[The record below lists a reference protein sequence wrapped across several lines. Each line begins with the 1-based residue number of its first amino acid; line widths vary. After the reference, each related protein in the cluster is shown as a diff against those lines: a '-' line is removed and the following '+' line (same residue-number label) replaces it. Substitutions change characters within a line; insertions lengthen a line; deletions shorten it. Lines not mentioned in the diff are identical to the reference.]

1 MERRT
6 LLLTGAAFLVGAL
19 VAAATLYEGPSL
31 AGGLGALTVRVE
43 NAGARSAIGL
53 LEVSAL
59 DEGYSTRASL
69 DLAPRST
76 RAFDVPR
83 ELSGDVFVKLTVSWS
98 AEGRSGRGDQ
108 GLIVQPDD
116 CRGGERAFVVF
127 HIDTSNGVSFGDT
140 ERGCE

>member
-6 LLLTGAAFLVGAL
+6 LLFTGAAFLVGAL
-19 VAAATLYEGPSL
+19 VAAAALYEGPGL
-31 AGGLGALTVRVE
+31 VGGSGALTVRVE
-43 NAGARSAIGL
+43 NTGARAAAGL

-69 DLAPRST
+69 DLAPRAT

-98 AEGRSGRGDQ
+98 ADGRTGRGDQ

-127 HIDTSNGVSFGDT
+127 HVDTANGVSFGAT